1 MREFDI
7 TIVGL
12 GPAGGTLANLLAM
25 HDFSILILDREK
37 SFYPL
42 PRAVHFDDEIMRVF
56 QTIGITKEFLKH
68 TIINKGTKF
77 VNSKDKV
84 ILDWPRPKKITE
96 NGWGGR
102 IINPDT
108 WEPIETFEGPSF
120 WGHERLYLP
129 DDERM
134 KFRNKRLE
142 TASQGK
148 QAPLLIDCPWLYSN
162 LKNK

>member
-1 MREFDI
+1 MCIR
-7 TIVGL
+7 
-12 GPAGGTLANLLAM
+12 
-25 HDFSILILDREK
+25 DR
-37 SFYPL
+37 
-42 PRAVHFDDEIMRVF
+42 
-56 QTIGITKEFLKH
+56 
-68 TIINKGTKF
+68 
-77 VNSKDKV
+77 
-84 ILDWPRPKKITE
+84 
-96 NGWGGR
+96 
-102 IINPDT
+102 
-108 WEPIETFEGPSF
+108 PSF